1 MKNENKFSRETILM
15 KFVFTSIAMVLFFAT
30 AGGNNAAFAAQSQA
44 GDKILV
50 AYFSLTGNT
59 RVVAESIQKETGG
72 DIFEIKT
79 VQTYPK
85 EYRPLID
92 MAKREQQTNF
102 RPALATNVDEIDTY
116 DIIFLGYPNW
126 WGTMPMA
133 LFTFLEKY
141 DFAGKTII
149 PFCTHNGSRFGSSV
163 ADIKK
168 LYPDTTILDGLA
180 LRGGR
185 SGSFEFD
192 DAAARS
198 GVQKEVLAWLNRLGV
213 AK

>member
-1 MKNENKFSRETILM
+1 M
-15 KFVFTSIAMVLFFAT
+15 KFVLASIVMVLSLVAF
-30 AGGNNAAFAAQSQA
+30 GGNNAAFAAQNQA
-44 GDKILV
+44 GGKILV
-50 AYFSLTGNT
+50 AYFSLGGNT

-92 MAKREQQTNF
+92 MAKQEQQTNF
-102 RPALATNVDEIDTY
+102 RPVLATNVEEIDAY
-116 DIIFLGYPNW
+116 NIIFLGYPNW

-133 LFTFLEKY
+133 LFTFLEQY
-141 DFAGKTII
+141 DFASKTII

-168 LYPDTTILDGLA
+168 LYPDATILDGLA

-185 SGSFEFD
+185 SGSFEFGNN
-192 DAAARS
+192 ATRA
-198 GVQKEVLAWLNRLGV
+198 GVQKEVLAWLNRLGIV
-213 AK
+213 E